1 MESCVD
7 AHAHSLAPQ
16 AMVYQ
21 AVPNTLQPRPVLSC
35 VSLHTQATFMSINTA
50 REDSEKKG
58 TWLVY
63 LPASGLP
70 NIRASPK
77 SVSFIP
83 PAKRASTLICM
94 QMSQCMHVQKCHEH
108 RHCRMCLFCVPILMS
123 AL

>member
-1 MESCVD
+1 MWRV
-7 AHAHSLAPQ
+7 ALLLLHTALARKPWICR
-16 AMVYQ
+16 

-35 VSLHTQATFMSINTA
+35 VSLHMQTTFMSINTA
-50 REDSEKKG
+50 GEDSGKKG

-83 PAKRASTLICM
+83 PTKRASTLKCM
-94 QMSQCMHVQKCHEH
+94 QMSQCMHVRKCHEH
-108 RHCRMCLFCVPILMS
+108 WHCRICLFCVPILMS
-123 AL
+123 A